1 MKTYQNLKAMYKVT
15 VLIFVMIGSM
25 ISILNYINSK
35 EEKPNV
41 EAIELQNQ
49 LNYVT
54 SKKNTLMLIILEQ
67 RKRKPNKDLL
77 DSLDISYYLD

>member
-1 MKTYQNLKAMYKVT
+1 MYKVI
-15 VLIFVMIGSM
+15 VLICVLIGST
-25 ISILNYINSK
+25 IAILNYINSK
-35 EEKPNV
+35 DQKPNV

-49 LNYVT
+49 LDYVM

-67 RKRKPNKDLL
+67 RKKKPNKDLL

>member
-1 MKTYQNLKAMYKVT
+1 MYKVT
-15 VLIFVMIGSM
+15 VLIFVMVGSI
-25 ISILNYINSK
+25 ISIINYINSK

-49 LNYVT
+49 LDYVT

-67 RKRKPNKDLL
+67 RKNRPNKDIL
-77 DSLDISYYLD
+77 DSLDVSYYLD